1 MERGGQANGHVGV
14 SQFQAGE
21 VELWVALALVGLV
34 FCSPCREAGPGGAQG
49 CGLALHTFKE

>member
-1 MERGGQANGHVGV
+1 MNRKQRSRERGGQANGHVGV

-34 FCSPCREAGPGGAQG
+34 F
-49 CGLALHTFKE
+49 